1 MSKLERYA
9 ECQFKYFLTYG
20 LSLRERETYRIG
32 AANVGNILHSTM
44 EKIFSFVRMFRDNDW
59 VHLDEAELEQK
70 AVEFANES
78 AEDEAGPYF
87 EDSSRAAYMKKL
99 LADVA
104 SRTARTLRTFIR
116 CGEMDP
122 ENFERRFNT
131 SENADNIDRYI
142 FNLPNGLTMSLK
154 GVIDRIDEFTDDRD
168 AYFKIIDYKSS
179 DKKLDIDKVLGG
191 LQMQLVTY
199 GAIACELEKRRMAQ
213 LGRPGGIH
221 VGGLLYYTFDNPAC
235 DVTAMGDKI
244 RYTDD
249 GMGFAADDEVF
260 GGVLVDTFEKK
271 ILEESR
277 YSGLYN
283 GDNRALKVM
292 DNSSATLKNGQSL
305 EETLITDLM
314 EANRRNIERLAGSIA
329 EGSIEIN
336 PVNEGKA
343 NACKYCDFK
352 GICAFDSKYSG
363 NSYSRI
369 YRGEAENYNRKAED
383 IKNIRTDYR
392 KVRGDMEKAVKAC
405 DSAKK
410 KYDDAQKKVDDR
422 GDKATQKMRETL
434 ESTRKKLAEE
444 RAHLEELREQ
454 AEQIA
459 KRAAKFDIEI
469 SEE

>member
-1 MSKLERYA
+1 
-9 ECQFKYFLTYG
+9 
-20 LSLRERETYRIG
+20 
-32 AANVGNILHSTM
+32 
-44 EKIFSFVRMFRDNDW
+44 
-59 VHLDEAELEQK
+59 
-70 AVEFANES
+70 
-78 AEDEAGPYF
+78 
-87 EDSSRAAYMKKL
+87 
-99 LADVA
+99 
-104 SRTARTLRTFIR
+104 
-116 CGEMDP
+116 
-122 ENFERRFNT
+122 
-131 SENADNIDRYI
+131 
-142 FNLPNGLTMSLK
+142 
-154 GVIDRIDEFTDDRD
+154 
-168 AYFKIIDYKSS
+168 
-179 DKKLDIDKVLGG
+179 
-191 LQMQLVTY
+191 MQLVTY

-213 LGRPGGIH
+213 LGRSGGIH

-369 YRGEAENYNRKAED
+369 YRGEAENYSRKAED
-383 IKNIRTDYR
+383 IKNIKTEYK
-392 KVRGDMEKAVKAC
+392 KVRGDMEKAVKSC
-405 DSAKK
+405 DSARK
-410 KYDDAQKKVDDR
+410 KYEDAKKKVDDR
-422 GDKATQKMRETL
+422 GDKATQKMRDTL
-434 ESTRKKLAEE
+434 ESTGRKLAEE
-444 RAHLEELREQ
+444 RAHLEELRELS
-454 AEQIA
+454 EQIV
-459 KRAAKFDIEI
+459 KRAAEFDIEM